1 MEKKRW
7 KVSLFIALIFVF
19 VLTSTLPVEAKSK
32 VKLKKSKIT
41 ITVGQ
46 SRELRVVGTKKKIR
60 WTSSNIKIATVNKKG
75 KIKAKKKGNCKIYA
89 RVGKKKL
96 VCKVTVKGKSKS
108 GTQNKK
114 KENNKTVTAKNNVT
128 YRSYGTNHGVVIL
141 VKNNHSY
148 TVRVD
153 VDCVFYDSKGNMV
166 EKSSDYNSALEAGRE
181 CALFAW
187 ISHSNWSSYKIN
199 LKTETANSVV
209 TNANG
214 INVTYNV
221 GNQNV
226 MLRVKNN
233 GRKNE
238 FTQIAI
244 VYYKDNRVVGYE
256 EQYAHVENSGSSDYL
271 EFPFPYDW
279 DYNTIVPD
287 RYVVYVNNSY
297 TYSWM
302 N

>member
-1 MEKKRW
+1 M
-7 KVSLFIALIFVF
+7 
-19 VLTSTLPVEAKSK
+19 
-32 VKLKKSKIT
+32 
-41 ITVGQ
+41 
-46 SRELRVVGTKKKIR
+46 
-60 WTSSNIKIATVNKKG
+60 
-75 KIKAKKKGNCKIYA
+75 
-89 RVGKKKL
+89 
-96 VCKVTVKGKSKS
+96 
-108 GTQNKK
+108 
-114 KENNKTVTAKNNVT
+114 
-128 YRSYGTNHGVVIL
+128 
-141 VKNNHSY
+141 
-148 TVRVD
+148 
-153 VDCVFYDSKGNMV
+153 FYDSKGNMV

-199 LKTETANSVV
+199 LKAEIANSVV
-209 TNANG
+209 TNVNG

-226 MLRVKNN
+226 MLQAKNN

-297 TYSWM
+297 IYSW
-302 N
+302 

>member
-1 MEKKRW
+1 MRKERW
-7 KVSLFIALIFVF
+7 KIPLLF
-19 VLTSTLPVEAKSK
+19 VLILMFTLTSSFPSEAKSK

-41 ITVGQ
+41 VTVGQ
-46 SRELRVVGTKKKIR
+46 SRSLKVVGTKKKVR
-60 WTSSNIKIATVNKKG
+60 WTSSNTKIATVNKKG

-96 VCKVTVKGKSKS
+96 VCKVTVKGRSKSKAE
-108 GTQNKK
+108 KK
-114 KENNKTVTAKNNVT
+114 TNTKNNTNTAKNNVT

-141 VKNNHSY
+141 VKNNYSY
-148 TVRVD
+148 TVGVD
-153 VDCVFYDSKGNMV
+153 VDCLFYDSKGNIV
-166 EKSSDYNSALEAGRE
+166 EKSSDYNYALEAGRE

-187 ISHSNWSSYKIN
+187 ISHSNWSSHKIN
-199 LKTETANSVV
+199 LKVESANSVISNV
-209 TNANG
+209 NG
-214 INVTYNV
+214 IHVTYNV

-226 MLRVKNN
+226 MLQAKNN

-244 VYYKDNRVVGYE
+244 VYYKNNRVVGYE
-256 EQYAHVENSGSSDYL
+256 SQHADVQNCGSTDYL
-271 EFPFPYDW
+271 EFSFPYDW
-279 DYNTIVPD
+279 DYNTIIPD
-287 RYVVYVNNSY
+287 RYVVYVNSSY